1 MPTPA
6 YGPPHSPTR
15 QLNHL
20 NTWNNPENLQLHSA
34 YFSNFDTLRLS
45 DGRDALWMKWGRLGK
60 TCEANFEP
68 ISYM

>member
-1 MPTPA
+1 MSK
-6 YGPPHSPTR
+6 SPVKR
-15 QLNHL
+15 VRNG
-20 NTWNNPENLQLHSA
+20 N
-34 YFSNFDTLRLS
+34 FSNFDTLRLS